1 MRGVQLIRI
10 GTMIFSLIYLG
21 MGESSA
27 TEKKFPSKPINV
39 IIPFQPGD
47 TDNNL
52 RPFTD
57 KMPQYL
63 GQPLNFLYKPGAS
76 GAVGAG
82 YVASAKPD
90 GYTLVG
96 SSQSSITIVP
106 HTQKDSSYTWQSF
119 APICGLAEGPI
130 VIAVQPGARWKNIKE
145 VLAEAQQNPDKITW
159 SSGSGALGS
168 TTLVAQVFFKEAAI
182 KLTLIP
188 AQGSGPAVT
197 AILGGHVDLVSTAI
211 TPAFPH
217 IKAGTLRPILVF
229 SDKRIRTLPEV
240 PTASEIGFN
249 VNASFLYG
257 LLAPKGTP
265 KEVVNTIYLG
275 AKKVVENSGAAIEDQ
290 LGNIGMQLGLRGP
303 AEYTDFLR
311 VNDEFWAKVV
321 KQMDIK

>member
-1 MRGVQLIRI
+1 MKTKQLFGI
-10 GTMIFSLIYLG
+10 GMLLWPLLLCLPWDTL
-21 MGESSA
+21 A
-27 TEKKFPSKPINV
+27 AEKKYPAKPINV

-52 RPFTD
+52 RPFTE
-57 KMPQYL
+57 KMAPYL
-63 GQPLNFLYKPGAS
+63 GQPMSFVYKPGAS

-82 YVASAKPD
+82 FVASANPD

-106 HTQKDSSYTWQSF
+106 HTQKGPEYNWQSF

-130 VIAVQPGARWKNIKE
+130 VLAVQHQARWKNIKE
-145 VLAEAQQNPDKITW
+145 LLAEAKQNPDKINW

-168 TTLVAQVFFKEAAI
+168 TTLVAQVFFKEAGV
-182 KLTLIP
+182 KLNLIP

-197 AILGGHVDLVSTAI
+197 AILGGHVDLVSSAI

-217 IKAGTLRPILVF
+217 IKAGTLQPLIIF
-229 SDKRIRTLPEV
+229 SDKRVRSLPDV
-240 PTASEIGFN
+240 PCAVELGYT

-265 KEVVNTIYLG
+265 KGMIEIISSA
-275 AKKVVENSGAAIEDQ
+275 AKKVIETQGPAIESQ
-290 LGNIGMQLGLRGP
+290 LGKIGMQVGFKGP
-303 AEYTDFLR
+303 EEYTQFLKIQ
-311 VNDEFWAKVV
+311 DEFWTHVTR
-321 KQMDIK
+321 QMEIK